1 MAGRKA
7 CESHRHGIGSHAGPD
22 SKTSRPGVA
31 VSLSAAMSTKWTR
44 YYDAA
49 GEQPR
54 ETLLFALERFDA
66 GAGANEG
73 GLFAVDLGCGTG
85 RDTVELLRRGWRVL
99 AIDAEA
105 EAIQR
110 LLGRGDLDSGGAAR
124 LATQVAGFENAGWPE
139 ADLIN
144 SSYALPFC
152 PPNQFSA
159 VWHRVV
165 ASLRAGGRLSGHL
178 FGDRDGWATQPDM
191 SFQTREDAEELLRG
205 LEVEHFEEVEEDGE
219 TAVGDPK
226 HWHLFQVVARK
237 RTR

>member
-1 MAGRKA
+1 
-7 CESHRHGIGSHAGPD
+7 
-22 SKTSRPGVA
+22 
-31 VSLSAAMSTKWTR
+31 MSTTWTR

-66 GAGANEG
+66 EAGAEVG

-85 RDTVELLRRGWRVL
+85 RDSIELLRRGWRVL

-110 LLGRGDLDSGGAAR
+110 LLGRGDLGSGEAAR
-124 LATQVAGFENAGWPE
+124 LATQVARFEDARWPE
-139 ADLIN
+139 ANLIN

-152 PPNQFSA
+152 PPNQFGA
-159 VWHRVV
+159 VWDRIV
-165 ASLRAGGRLSGHL
+165 ASLRPGGRFSGQL

-191 SFQTREDAEELLRG
+191 SFQTRQDAEKLLRG
-205 LEVEHFEEVEEDGE
+205 LEVEHFDEVEEDGE

-226 HWHLFQVVARK
+226 HWHLFQIVARK

>member
-1 MAGRKA
+1 VKV
-7 CESHRHGIGSHAGPD
+7 IGAISASHAGPD
-22 SKTSRPGVA
+22 SKTSRPGVG
-31 VSLSAAMSTKWTR
+31 VSLSAAMSTEWTR

-49 GEQPR
+49 GEQAR
-54 ETLLFALERFDA
+54 ETLLFALERFDTEA
-66 GAGANEG
+66 GAKGES
-73 GLFAVDLGCGTG
+73 LFAVDLGCGTG

-110 LLGRGDLDSGGAAR
+110 LLQRGDLDSGGAAR
-124 LATQVAGFENAGWPE
+124 LQTQVARFEDAGWPE

-152 PPNQFSA
+152 PPNQFGA
-159 VWHRVV
+159 VWQRIV
-165 ASLRAGGRLSGHL
+165 ASLRPGGRFSGQL
-178 FGDRDGWATQPDM
+178 FGDRDGWAAESEM
-191 SFQTREDAEELLRG
+191 SFQAREDAEALLRG
-205 LEVEHFEEVEEDGE
+205 LEVEHFDEVEEDGE

>member
-1 MAGRKA
+1 M
-7 CESHRHGIGSHAGPD
+7 
-22 SKTSRPGVA
+22 T
-31 VSLSAAMSTKWTR
+31 TTWTR

-49 GEQPR
+49 GDQPR

-66 GAGANEG
+66 EAGAKG
-73 GLFAVDLGCGTG
+73 RGLFAVDLGCGTG
-85 RDTVELLRRGWRVL
+85 RDSAELLRRGWRVL

-110 LLGRGDLDSGGAAR
+110 LLGRGDLRSGGATR
-124 LATQVAGFENAGWPE
+124 LETQVARFEDAGWPE

-152 PPNQFSA
+152 PPNQFGA
-159 VWHRVV
+159 IWQRIV
-165 ASLRAGGRLSGHL
+165 ASLRPGGRFSGQL

-191 SFQTREDAEELLRG
+191 SFQTRQDAEKLLRG

-226 HWHLFQVVARK
+226 HWHLFHVVARQ
-237 RTR
+237 R

>member
-1 MAGRKA
+1 
-7 CESHRHGIGSHAGPD
+7 
-22 SKTSRPGVA
+22 
-31 VSLSAAMSTKWTR
+31 MSTKWTR

-54 ETLLFALERFDA
+54 ATLLFALERFEAEA
-66 GAGANEG
+66 GAKGR

-105 EAIQR
+105 EAIHR
-110 LLGRGDLDSGGAAR
+110 LLRRGDLDSDSAVR
-124 LATQVAGFENAGWPE
+124 LATRVARFENAGWPE

-152 PPNQFSA
+152 PPHQFGA

-165 ASLRAGGRLSGHL
+165 ASLRPGGRFSAQL

-205 LEVEHFEEVEEDGE
+205 LEVEHFDEVEEDGQ